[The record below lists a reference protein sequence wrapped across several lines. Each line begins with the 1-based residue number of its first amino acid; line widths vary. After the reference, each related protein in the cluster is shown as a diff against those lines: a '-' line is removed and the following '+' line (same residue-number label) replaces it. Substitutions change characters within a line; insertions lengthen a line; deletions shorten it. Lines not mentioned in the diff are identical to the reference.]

1 MRSGPATKGASV
13 KKTTAARK
21 PAFAKGEY
29 YPKVDLSDFEDRP
42 ASSWSQASIRAPA
55 AQESIQESVQESIQ
69 ESIMEPPVV
78 ESMIVESIFVAPPA
92 VEAESVSEEEE
103 VMPSPVANPIPF
115 SAAAL
120 QPAPSRPGAAA
131 PMASAPRIAAAD
143 ALRLPNSLDLPAAR
157 PLASQLIERRGRP
170 TVIDA
175 SAVGQVGA
183 QCIQVLLSAKRTW
196 EADGVSLSIVNCAPR
211 MLEDLTLLGI
221 DPATFVSGE
230 LPR

>member
-55 AQESIQESVQESIQ
+55 AQESIQESVQESIH

-131 PMASAPRIAAAD
+131 PMASAPRTAAAD